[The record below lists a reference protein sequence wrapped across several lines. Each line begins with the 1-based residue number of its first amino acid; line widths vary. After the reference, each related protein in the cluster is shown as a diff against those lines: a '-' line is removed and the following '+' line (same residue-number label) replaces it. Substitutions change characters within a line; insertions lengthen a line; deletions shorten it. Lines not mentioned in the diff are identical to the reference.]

1 MRIDP
6 DADSR
11 EVEAM
16 SEIREIVRRLQEAD
30 QDAKL
35 TENLTEMI
43 RRDAAPRQHEE
54 TDAAANFEE
63 DLSAVIRRDIPPNR
77 SRDGGAVADPTS
89 GQLNGLLQQVADT
102 SIEQI
107 DRIILE
113 LQGVRDM
120 LHGEG
125 ERLSNEIA
133 RYTTLNN
140 LTLSLL
146 RSIADRLK
154 HSKGTEN
161 GDAA

>member
-1 MRIDP
+1 
-6 DADSR
+6 
-11 EVEAM
+11 M

-43 RRDAAPRQHEE
+43 RRDATPRQHEE
-54 TDAAANFEE
+54 TDAAANFEA
-63 DLSAVIRRDIPPNR
+63 LIRRDIPPNS

-89 GQLNGLLQQVADT
+89 GQLKGLLQQIADT

-120 LHGEG
+120 LRGEG

-133 RYTTLNN
+133 HYTVLNN
-140 LTLSLL
+140 LTLSLV
-146 RSIADRLK
+146 RSIAERLK
-154 HSKGTEN
+154 RSKGTEN